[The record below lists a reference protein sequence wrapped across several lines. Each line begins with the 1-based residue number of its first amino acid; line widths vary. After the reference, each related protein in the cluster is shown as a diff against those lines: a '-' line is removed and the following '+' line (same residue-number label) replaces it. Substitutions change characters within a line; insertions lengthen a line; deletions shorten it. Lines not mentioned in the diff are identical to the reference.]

1 MIKLIVFDFDGT
13 LGDTRAHIF
22 KTMRDTLQILGL
34 PMVTDEAIA
43 ATIGIP
49 LGAGFEQL
57 FPGLNQEEILHC
69 MKTYREIFEKNKS
82 LFVPVRFPG
91 VKRTLA
97 GLKERGYILS
107 VASSRLSRSLN
118 ELLQALEIAGYISY
132 VLGADNVEK
141 AKPDPEPVLKTLRE
155 MGYDARETLVV
166 GDMPVDI
173 LMGARAGAHTCAVTW
188 GNASRTDLEHAG
200 ADYIIDKMEDVFR
213 VVESIGLMN

>member
-97 GLKERGYILS
+97 GLKERGYILT